1 MERKNKKENIQNI
14 KQKNK
19 YDFQQYE
26 TIILSGDNI
35 YTDKAI
41 Y

>member
-1 MERKNKKENIQNI
+1 MERKNKKEKIQDI

-19 YDFQQYE
+19 YDFLQYE
-26 TIILSGDNI
+26 TIILFGDNI